1 VILSAVAP
9 CDESDSNPTTPKT
22 NILPHLFVAVPEPA
36 GRPVGTTTVLVD
48 AERGVAGTFG
58 PRFKLLTLGIGVL
71 GVGAD
76 ARVDRKFARARGVDC
91 IQIQEAI

>member
-1 VILSAVAP
+1 
-9 CDESDSNPTTPKT
+9 
-22 NILPHLFVAVPEPA
+22 
-36 GRPVGTTTVLVD
+36 
-48 AERGVAGTFG
+48 VAGTFG

-76 ARVDRKFARARGVDC
+76 ARVDRKFALARGVDC